1 MPHRFVKFSLV
12 LILLY
17 PVATTFADLE
27 SDFRQAYRSYN
38 QYLEADDVP
47 LALGAAA
54 DAYRLG
60 SKLYGRK
67 HVTTAKLAINY
78 SSLLN
83 DTRDYKEAAKV
94 LKGKLKVMEKA
105 YGEDAHDVVSLLVE
119 LGRAHFDPGKPDRGL
134 EYFQRAS
141 AILANH
147 DNPIVTG
154 TRNFDIATILLKRRA
169 NMQTRP
175 FVEAAYAAFADSLE
189 ENDVRLGLVNYH
201 MALFATSDDRLI
213 DSVAHL
219 NHALTAFKTDNDQM
233 GNLER
238 TVRVMLVSALERSE
252 QSELATEHCLAVG
265 QRQEWRLPARPL
277 YLKPPNF
284 SKEKVE
290 ISLDNKKEKEQL
302 AGRITISFSVDENGF
317 VRSPRVA
324 SSTALGLNEAAL
336 EAISDF
342 RYAPRFVDGSPVAT
356 SGVDFPMSYDFSQQT
371 VKKNRFSIPP
381 LRSSKTGVPLSGGT
395 IDEFGGGGGGG
406 K

>member
-17 PVATTFADLE
+17 PVTTTFADLE

-119 LGRAHFDPGKPDRGL
+119 LGRAHLDPGKPDRGL

-141 AILANH
+141 TILANH
-147 DNPIVTG
+147 DNPIVIG
-154 TRNFDIATILLKRRA
+154 ARNFDIVSVLLKRRA
-169 NMQTRP
+169 NLQTRP
-175 FVEAAYAAFADSLE
+175 FVEAAYAAYTDSLE
-189 ENDVRLGLVNYH
+189 KNDVRLGLVNYH
-201 MALFATSDDRLI
+201 MALFATADGRLI
-213 DSVAHL
+213 DSKEHL
-219 NHALTAFKTDNDQM
+219 NQALTAFKTDNEQM

-238 TVRVMLVSALERSE
+238 TVRMMLVDVLERSDN
-252 QSELATEHCLAVG
+252 SELATQHCLAVG
-265 QRQEWRLPARPL
+265 ERQEWRPPARPL
-277 YLKPPNF
+277 YFKPPNF
-284 SKEKVE
+284 KPENAGESK
-290 ISLDNKKEKEQL
+290 S
-302 AGRITISFSVDENGF
+302 GRITVQFTVDEEGF
-317 VRSPRVA
+317 VRNAKVA
-324 SSTALGLNEAAL
+324 SSTSPGLNGDAL
-336 EAISDF
+336 AVVSDF

-356 SGVDFPMSYDFSQQT
+356 TGVDFTMTYDFTPQ
-371 VKKNRFSIPP
+371 VARKAKFSAPKS
-381 LRSSKTGVPLSGGT
+381 RGSMAGGNSSDFGG
-395 IDEFGGGGGGG
+395 DFGGFGGGGKSGG